1 MREGLCFN
9 TQPPEGGW
17 TSSTTLRISWYSF
30 NTQPPEG
37 GWRSQRIRHGG
48 GNRFNTQPP
57 EGGWFTECAI
67 VMLEVVSTHSRPK
80 AAGHGLGKL
89 RACCI
94 SFNTQ
99 PPEGGWSDSEGFRL
113 VTIGFNTQP
122 PEGGWFSNAMLFKM
136 KLMFQHTA
144 ARRRL
149 DVCDIIKHSY
159 VMVSTHSRP
168 KAAGSVPAKSLSK
181 YLVSTH
187 SRPKAA
193 G

>member
-80 AAGHGLGKL
+80 AAG
-89 RACCI
+89 
-94 SFNTQ
+94 
-99 PPEGGWSDSEGFRL
+99 D
-113 VTIGFNTQP
+113 
-122 PEGGWFSNAMLFKM
+122 NAKI
-136 KLMFQHTA
+136 A
-144 ARRRL
+144 SRRSR
-149 DVCDIIKHSY
+149 
-159 VMVSTHSRP
+159 VSTHSRP
-168 KAAGSVPAKSLSK
+168 KAAGFPFM
-181 YLVSTH
+181 YI
-187 SRPKAA
+187 R
-193 G
+193 